1 MGLTGFPYRVTINKS
16 PGGSIM
22 SDQMDFESFARYLGF
37 TGPDADMFY
46 EVYHELDC
54 NDEEYELVM
63 EEYWA

>member
-1 MGLTGFPYRVTINKS
+1 
-16 PGGSIM
+16 M
-22 SDQMDFESFARYLGF
+22 SDLMDFESFARYLGF

-54 NDEEYELVM
+54 NDEEYEMVM